1 MTKIRVL
8 VIFGGRS
15 FEHRVSLDSAEWVLS
30 WLNPDKYDVS
40 CLGILRSGECV
51 AGPQA
56 LTALVQEAGGYTGPD
71 DIGFLNQSVNV
82 CKNIVAHVEAFDAQP
97 DVIFSL
103 IHGAHGEDGRL
114 QWMFDLLW
122 IPYVGSGVSGS
133 AICMDKIITKN
144 ILENNEIR
152 QLPYFG
158 TTLFEWRTKPQEVRN
173 QADFL
178 WYPIFIKP
186 ANGCSSIGISKV
198 KDAESFTDAM
208 ERALIYDSRIL
219 IEKALESP
227 RELEVAAL
235 GNDDVF
241 ISYPGENIVS
251 ERHEFY
257 TYEAKYIDE
266 NSNFVQ
272 IPAQNITDEI
282 VSQIQKDAK
291 KAFYAVNA
299 KWIARIDFFVDRITG
314 FVYLNEIN
322 TLPEFTRSSVYPK
335 LLESKERTFEDIIDR
350 LIQLAFENK

>member
-186 ANGCSSIGISKV
+186 ANGWSSIGISKV

-282 VSQIQKDAK
+282 VSQTQKDAK